1 MDIKI
6 KYQKSLEL
14 YVARISDG
22 SRYGRQ
28 VYGKTPDIVKEK
40 LQSYWSMPT
49 KQNKDLMTVA
59 DFAKGYLLHM
69 EKRTLGKIDGQK
81 RIRIQSY
88 ETYVLHYKNLWNFD
102 DEEFAKG
109 IGRRIYIN
117 GKKIIDYNV
126 TQVNDTFLKE
136 LVNQIEVNFNTHSSK
151 YKHSIFASF
160 KSGLLWLHKQDREL
174 YPLLDVRG
182 FSIPLVKKEAFV
194 PKRLDAQLVLRTVD
208 QVCKEKYAIY
218 VHLCANGLRAS
229 EANGLKPSDF
239 DPTNKTVHVQR
250 TVDRSRNVIATE
262 TGYELST
269 KTLSSNRKL
278 PLGSELAT
286 RIRKFIMAN
295 PNLEWMFQSEQK
307 YDGKPIIQHNLAKFG
322 LHKALKHLKSKGQ
335 NVEWKGA
342 MHGLRHYY
350 GSLLLAEAA
359 KLGRNPTWVQKRLG
373 HSNLQTTLGI
383 YSHDIDED
391 NQELNN
397 EVERRLN
404 G

>member
-1 MDIKI
+1 MDIEV
-6 KYQKSLEL
+6 KYQKAKKL
-14 YVARISDG
+14 YYARVADG

-28 VYGKTPDIVKEK
+28 VYGATPEIIKEK
-40 LQSYWSMPT
+40 LQKFWKPPT
-49 KQNKDLMTVA
+49 KQNRDGMTIGEVLSG
-59 DFAKGYLLHM
+59 FILHM
-69 EKRTLGKIDGQK
+69 EKRTLGKVDGQK
-81 RIRIQSY
+81 RIRLQSY
-88 ETYVLHYKNLWNFD
+88 ENYKSYDKALVALTVLSKPLGDYK
-102 DEEFAKG
+102 
-109 IGRRIYIN
+109 IQ
-117 GKKIIDYNV
+117 
-126 TQVNDTFLKE
+126 QVDKSFLNEILNALEQKY
-136 LVNQIEVNFNTHSSK
+136 NTHSA
-151 YKHSIFASF
+151 KHKHELFSYF
-160 KSGLLWLHKQDREL
+160 KSAMLWLHKQDREL
-174 YPLLDVRG
+174 YPLVDLREIVVKLD
-182 FSIPLVKKEAFV
+182 KKEAFV
-194 PKRLDAQLVLRTVD
+194 PKRLDAQLVLKTID
-208 QVCKEKYAIY
+208 QVCMEKYAIFA
-218 VHLCANGLRAS
+218 HLCANGLRAS

-250 TVDRSRNVIATE
+250 IVDRSRNVIAIE
-262 TGYELST
+262 TGYEMPT
-269 KTLSSNRKL
+269 KTKSSNRKV
-278 PLGSELAT
+278 PLGSELAN

-295 PNLEWMFQSEQK
+295 PNLEWLFQSDQR
-307 YDGKPIIQHNLAKFG
+307 YDGRPIKQQNLTKSG

>member
-28 VYGKTPDIVKEK
+28 VYGKTPEIVKEK
-40 LQSYWSMPT
+40 LQGFWSMPT
-49 KQNKDLMTVA
+49 KQNRDSTSIGEVLSG
-59 DFAKGYLLHM
+59 FILHM
-69 EKRTLGKIDGQK
+69 QKRTLGKVDGQK
-81 RIRIQSY
+81 RIRLQSY
-88 ETYVLHYKNLWNFD
+88 ENYKSYDKALAALSVLSKPLGDYKIQQIDKSFLNEILNAL
-102 DEEFAKG
+102 EQKYNRHSAKH
-109 IGRRIYIN
+109 
-117 GKKIIDYNV
+117 KH
-126 TQVNDTFLKE
+126 E
-136 LVNQIEVNFNTHSSK
+136 LFS
-151 YKHSIFASF
+151 YF
-160 KSGLLWLHKQDREL
+160 KSAMLWLHKQDREL
-174 YPLLDVRG
+174 YPLVDLREIVVKLD
-182 FSIPLVKKEAFV
+182 KKEAFV
-194 PKRLDAQLVLRTVD
+194 PKRLDAQLVLRTID
-208 QVCKEKYAIY
+208 QVCMDKYAIFA
-218 VHLCANGLRAS
+218 HLCANGLRAS

-239 DPTNKTVHVQR
+239 DWTNNTVHVQR
-250 TVDRSRNVIATE
+250 IVDRSRNVIAIE
-262 TGYELST
+262 TGYEMPT
-269 KTLSSNRKL
+269 KTKSSNRKV
-278 PLGSELAT
+278 PLGSELAS

-295 PNLEWMFQSEQK
+295 PNLEWLFQSDQK
-307 YDGKPIIQHNLAKFG
+307 YDGRPIKQGNLTKSS
-322 LHKALKHLKSKGQ
+322 LHKALKYLKSKGQ

>member
-6 KYQKSLEL
+6 NYQKSLKL

-28 VYGKTPDIVKEK
+28 VYGKTPEIVKEK
-40 LQSYWSMPT
+40 LQGFWSMPT
-49 KQNKDLMTVA
+49 KQNRDSTSIGEVLSG
-59 DFAKGYLLHM
+59 FILHM
-69 EKRTLGKIDGQK
+69 EKRTLGKVDGQK
-81 RIRIQSY
+81 RIRLQSY
-88 ETYVLHYKNLWNFD
+88 ENYKSYHKALVALSVLSKPLSDYKIQQIDKSFLNEILNAL
-102 DEEFAKG
+102 EQKYNRHSAKH
-109 IGRRIYIN
+109 
-117 GKKIIDYNV
+117 KH
-126 TQVNDTFLKE
+126 E
-136 LVNQIEVNFNTHSSK
+136 LFS
-151 YKHSIFASF
+151 YF
-160 KSGLLWLHKQDREL
+160 KSAMLWLHKQDREL
-174 YPLLDVRG
+174 YPLVDLREIVVKLD
-182 FSIPLVKKEAFV
+182 KKEAFV
-194 PKRLDAQLVLRTVD
+194 PKRLDAQLVLKTID
-208 QVCKEKYAIY
+208 QVCMEKYAIFA
-218 VHLCANGLRAS
+218 HLCANGLRAS

-250 TVDRSRNVIATE
+250 IVDRSRNVIAIE
-262 TGYELST
+262 TGYEMPT
-269 KTLSSNRKL
+269 KTKSSNRKV
-278 PLGSELAT
+278 PLGSELAN
-286 RIRKFIMAN
+286 RIRKFIMSN
-295 PNLEWMFQSEQK
+295 PHLEWLFQSDQR
-307 YDGKPIIQHNLAKFG
+307 YDGRPIKQQNLTKSG

>member
-1 MDIKI
+1 MDVEI
-6 KYQKSLEL
+6 KYQKAKKL
-14 YVARISDG
+14 YYARVADG

-28 VYGKTPDIVKEK
+28 VYGATPEIIKEK
-40 LQSYWSMPT
+40 LQKFWKPPT
-49 KQNKDLMTVA
+49 KQNRDGMTIGEVLSG
-59 DFAKGYLLHM
+59 FILHM
-69 EKRTLGKIDGQK
+69 EKRTLGKVDGQK
-81 RIRIQSY
+81 RIRLQSY
-88 ETYVLHYKNLWNFD
+88 ENYKSYDKALVALTVLSKPLGDYK
-102 DEEFAKG
+102 
-109 IGRRIYIN
+109 IQQ
-117 GKKIIDYNV
+117 IDKS
-126 TQVNDTFLKE
+126 FLNEILNALEQKY
-136 LVNQIEVNFNTHSSK
+136 NTHSA
-151 YKHSIFASF
+151 KHKHELFSYF
-160 KSGLLWLHKQDREL
+160 KSAMLWLHKQDREL
-174 YPLLDVRG
+174 YPLVDLREIVVKLD
-182 FSIPLVKKEAFV
+182 KKEAFV
-194 PKRLDAQLVLRTVD
+194 PKRLDAQLVLRTID
-208 QVCKEKYAIY
+208 QVCMEKYAIFA
-218 VHLCANGLRAS
+218 HLCANGLRAS

-250 TVDRSRNVIATE
+250 IVDRSRNVIAIE
-262 TGYELST
+262 TGYEMPT
-269 KTLSSNRKL
+269 KTKSSNRKV
-278 PLGSELAT
+278 PLGSELAN
-286 RIRKFIMAN
+286 RIRKFIMSN
-295 PNLEWMFQSEQK
+295 PNLEWLFQSDQR
-307 YDGKPIIQHNLAKFG
+307 YDGRPIKQQNLTKSG

>member
-1 MDIKI
+1 MQYDIRGPNSRNLYYTRLKDGRI
-6 KYQKSLEL
+6 KTAATKELLVQKLDKMWIL
-14 YVARISDG
+14 
-22 SRYGRQ
+22 
-28 VYGKTPDIVKEK
+28 PN
-40 LQSYWSMPT
+40 
-49 KQNKDLMTVA
+49 KQNKDSMSIG
-59 DFAKGYLLHM
+59 DLLQRYIRHL
-69 EKRTLGKIDGQK
+69 EKRTHGRIDGQK
-81 RIRIQSY
+81 RIREQSY
-88 ETYVLHYKNLWNFD
+88 ENYLSYSRAIWNFD
-102 DEEFAKG
+102 NQRFADGFGK
-109 IGRRIYIN
+109 RITVFN
-117 GKKIIDYNV
+117 KNIIDYKIENV
-126 TQVNDTFLKE
+126 DRNFLNEFLNQLEINFVNK
-136 LVNQIEVNFNTHSSK
+136 SSK
-151 YKHSIFASF
+151 HKHEIFSF
-160 KSGLLWLHKQDREL
+160 FKGALLWLNKQDKEL
-174 YPLLDVRG
+174 YP
-182 FSIPLVKKEAFV
+182 IPDLEDFVVKQFKKESFV

-218 VHLCANGLRAS
+218 VYLCSNGLRAS

-239 DPTNKTVHVQR
+239 DWTNNTVHIQR
-250 TVDRSRNVIATE
+250 IVDRARRVIAIE
-262 TGYELST
+262 TGYEIAT
-269 KTLSSNRKL
+269 KTQSSNRKV

-286 RIRKFIMAN
+286 RIRKFIMSN

-307 YDGKPIIQHNLAKFG
+307 YDGRPIKQQNLARFG
-322 LHKALKHLKSKGQ
+322 LHKALEHLKEKGQ

>member
-6 KYQKSLEL
+6 KYQKSLKL

-28 VYGKTPDIVKEK
+28 VYGKTPAIVKEK
-40 LQSYWSMPT
+40 LQGFWSLPT

-69 EKRTLGKIDGQK
+69 EKRTLGKIDGEK
-81 RIRIQSY
+81 RIRIQSF

-109 IGRRIYIN
+109 IGRRIFVN
-117 GKKIIDYNV
+117 GKKIIDYYV
-126 TQVNDTFLKE
+126 TQINDAFLKE

-182 FSIPLVKKEAFV
+182 FSISLTKKEAFV
-194 PKRLDAQLVLRTVD
+194 PKRLDAQLVLKTVD
-208 QVCKEKYAIY
+208 EVCDLKYAIY
-218 VHLCANGLRAS
+218 VYLCANGLRAS

-239 DPTNKTVHVQR
+239 DWTNNTVHIQR
-250 TVDRSRNVIATE
+250 IVDYKRRVIAVE
-262 TGYELST
+262 TGYEVAT
-269 KTLSSNRKL
+269 KTLSSNRKV
-278 PLGSELAT
+278 PLGSELVKK
-286 RIRKFIMAN
+286 IRKYIMSK
-295 PNLEWMFQSEQK
+295 PELEWIFQSEQK
-307 YDGKPIIQHNLAKFG
+307 YDGRPMKQQNLARYG
-322 LHKALKHLKSKGQ
+322 LHKALKHLESKGQ
-335 NVEWKGA
+335 KVEWKGA

>member
-1 MDIKI
+1 MQYDIRGPNSRNLYYTRLKDGRI
-6 KYQKSLEL
+6 KTAATKELLVQKLDKMWIL
-14 YVARISDG
+14 
-22 SRYGRQ
+22 
-28 VYGKTPDIVKEK
+28 PN
-40 LQSYWSMPT
+40 
-49 KQNKDLMTVA
+49 KQNKDSMSIG
-59 DFAKGYLLHM
+59 DLLQRYIRHL
-69 EKRTLGKIDGQK
+69 EKRTHGRIDGQK
-81 RIRIQSY
+81 RIREQSY
-88 ETYVLHYKNLWNFD
+88 ENYLSYSRAIWNFD
-102 DEEFAKG
+102 NQRFADGFGK
-109 IGRRIYIN
+109 RITVFN
-117 GKKIIDYNV
+117 KNIIDYKIENV
-126 TQVNDTFLKE
+126 DRNFLNEFLNQLEINFVNK
-136 LVNQIEVNFNTHSSK
+136 SSK
-151 YKHSIFASF
+151 HKHEIFSF
-160 KSGLLWLHKQDREL
+160 FKGALLWLNKQDKEL
-174 YPLLDVRG
+174 YP
-182 FSIPLVKKEAFV
+182 IPDLEDFVVKQFKKESFV

-218 VHLCANGLRAS
+218 VYLCSNGLRAS

-239 DPTNKTVHVQR
+239 DWTNNTVHIQR
-250 TVDRSRNVIATE
+250 IVDRARRVIAIE
-262 TGYELST
+262 TGYEIAT
-269 KTLSSNRKL
+269 KTLSSNRKV

-286 RIRKFIMAN
+286 RIRKFIMSN

-307 YDGKPIIQHNLAKFG
+307 YDGRPIKQQNLARFG
-322 LHKALKHLKSKGQ
+322 LHKALEHLKEKGQ
-335 NVEWKGA
+335 KVEWKGA

>member
-6 KYQKSLEL
+6 KYQKSLKL

-28 VYGKTPDIVKEK
+28 VYGKTPAIVKEK
-40 LQSYWSMPT
+40 LQGFWSMPT
-49 KQNKDLMTVA
+49 KQNRDGMTIGEVLSG
-59 DFAKGYLLHM
+59 FILHM
-69 EKRTLGKIDGQK
+69 EKRTLGKVDGQK
-81 RIRIQSY
+81 RIRLQSY
-88 ETYVLHYKNLWNFD
+88 ENYKSYDKALVALTVLSKPLGDYK
-102 DEEFAKG
+102 
-109 IGRRIYIN
+109 IQQ
-117 GKKIIDYNV
+117 IDKS
-126 TQVNDTFLKE
+126 FLNEILNALEQKY
-136 LVNQIEVNFNTHSSK
+136 NTHSA
-151 YKHSIFASF
+151 KHKHELFSYF
-160 KSGLLWLHKQDREL
+160 KSAMLWLHKQDREL
-174 YPLLDVRG
+174 YPLVDLREIVVKLD
-182 FSIPLVKKEAFV
+182 KKEAFV
-194 PKRLDAQLVLRTVD
+194 PKRLDAQLVLRTID
-208 QVCKEKYAIY
+208 QVCMEKYAIFA
-218 VHLCANGLRAS
+218 HLCANGLRAS

-250 TVDRSRNVIATE
+250 IVDRSRNVIAIE
-262 TGYELST
+262 TGYEIPT
-269 KTLSSNRKL
+269 KTKSSNRKV
-278 PLGSELAT
+278 PLGSELAS

-295 PNLEWMFQSEQK
+295 PNLEWLFQSDQR
-307 YDGKPIIQHNLAKFG
+307 YDGRPIKQQNLTKSG

-391 NQELNN
+391 TQDLNN